1 MKFSIIV
8 PVYNVEKYI
17 SKCLESI
24 KNQKYNNYE
33 VIIINDGS
41 QDNSQKIINSF
52 TKDDLRFKSYIKK
65 NGGLSDARN
74 YGIKKVTGDYLLF
87 LDSDD
92 YISSDLLFELN
103 KVAVTNYD
111 VDLIKYGC
119 QLVDTMGNITYKYIT
134 KDLKNCDK
142 INSLKSI
149 VTDDMVESA
158 CIYAYRKD
166 FFLKNDFKYAL
177 GKYHEDFGL
186 TPYII
191 LLANQIISIEY
202 IGLNY
207 VQREGSIINCSDK
220 VKNRKKAFDF
230 LDLYIDEISKINELN
245 ISKDEKDIIKIFMT
259 DSVVRKLNS
268 LSNDIKKDYK
278 NKLKENKIYRNV
290 PSNSI
295 KRFIK
300 KMCLYV
306 NCDLYLTIAT
316 RKK

>member
-17 SKCLESI
+17 RKCLKSI
-24 KNQKYNNYE
+24 EEQTYGNYE
-33 VIIINDGS
+33 VIIVNDGS
-41 QDNSQKIINSF
+41 QDKSQKIVNEF
-52 TKDDLRFKSYIKK
+52 ARKDSRFKSYIKV

-74 YGIKKVTGDYLLF
+74 YGVVKATGEYILF

-92 YISSDLLFELN
+92 YIKDELLHKLN
-103 KVAVTNYD
+103 EVIINND
-111 VDLIKYGC
+111 GIDLIKYSC
-119 QLVDTMGNITYKYIT
+119 QTVDTDGTIIHKYIS
-134 KDLKNCDK
+134 KENDGNKK
-142 INSLKSI
+142 IESIRSI
-149 VTDDMVESA
+149 VTDEMIEPA
-158 CIYAYRKD
+158 WIYAYKKE

-230 LDLYIDEISKINELN
+230 LDLYIDEISKINKLN

-290 PSNSI
+290 PGNSI

-300 KMCLYV
+300 KICLYV